1 MSKRRYRQ
9 QVRAEA
15 AEETRQRVLDALYE
29 LLRDQPAEPVSVEE
43 IAQHA
48 RVSRSTVYLAFGSR
62 SGLFDALTERL
73 LLGPGN
79 ERIEEAVRHPDARE
93 TLRGGPRWRWLV
105 HRWGWGSHSLL
116 WACSASSR

>member
-48 RVSRSTVYLAFGSR
+48 RVSRSTV
-62 SGLFDALTERL
+62 
-73 LLGPGN
+73 
-79 ERIEEAVRHPDARE
+79 
-93 TLRGGPRWRWLV
+93 
-105 HRWGWGSHSLL
+105 
-116 WACSASSR
+116 